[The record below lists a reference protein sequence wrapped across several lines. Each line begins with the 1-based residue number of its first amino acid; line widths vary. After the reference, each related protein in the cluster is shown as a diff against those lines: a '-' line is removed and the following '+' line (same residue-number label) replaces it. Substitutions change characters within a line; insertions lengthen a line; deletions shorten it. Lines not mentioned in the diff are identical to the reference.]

1 MNAQTIY
8 LLGRTYTK
16 AEACEHGDYFGWGSV
31 GQANLRWIRQNMRYL
46 ELSVRWDDQETV
58 DGELDGAWTE
68 EDPIV
73 QAIIFL
79 GDYSSWVYLLTAGNA
94 DVLAAGDVDDA
105 SDEAADAAD
114 REDDAVQGPKDA
126 YELLR
131 KSAVIDADLINEV
144 EEEWR
149 LAFRKEAL
157 ADVIGRNIEGDSREV
172 NSYIEDLS
180 EEEAA
185 ALWYTVEMKGRAEW
199 VYEYNQ
205 AFLRNA
211 DECSVLIIERIREE
225 LRALDAAAAG
235 EGWTLISDNPDDP
248 TEWGYCAPGGRP
260 DKWVSYRW
268 QAAQDAAGDVSLVV
282 MQVRLLP

>member
-1 MNAQTIY
+1 MKPT
-8 LLGRTYTK
+8 G
-16 AEACEHGDYFGWGSV
+16 GFG
-31 GQANLRWIRQNMRYL
+31 
-46 ELSVRWDDQETV
+46 
-58 DGELDGAWTE
+58 
-68 EDPIV
+68 
-73 QAIIFL
+73 
-79 GDYSSWVYLLTAGNA
+79 
-94 DVLAAGDVDDA
+94 
-105 SDEAADAAD
+105 
-114 REDDAVQGPKDA
+114 K
-126 YELLR
+126 
-131 KSAVIDADLINEV
+131 ADLIDEV

-185 ALWYTVEMKGRAEW
+185 ALWYTFEMKGRAEW

>member
-1 MNAQTIY
+1 MNATIKMF
-8 LLGRTYTK
+8 GRTYTK
-16 AEACEHGDYFGWGSV
+16 ADACEHGDGSGWGSV
-31 GQANLRWIRQNMRYL
+31 GQANTKWIRQNMRCL
-46 ELSVRWDDQETV
+46 ELSVRTEEDPQKTV
-58 DGELDGAWTE
+58 DGELDKGA
-68 EDPIV
+68 IV

-79 GDYSSWVYLLTAGNA
+79 GDYSSEWVYLLTAGNA
-94 DVLAAGDVDDA
+94 DVITAGDVDDA

-114 REDDAVQGPKDA
+114 REDAAVQGPKDA

-131 KSAVIDADLINEV
+131 KSAVIDADLIDEV

-172 NSYIEDLS
+172 NSYIEELS

-185 ALWYTVEMKGRAEW
+185 ALWYTVEMNGRAEW

-268 QAAQDAAGDVSLVV
+268 QAAARAAGDVSLVV